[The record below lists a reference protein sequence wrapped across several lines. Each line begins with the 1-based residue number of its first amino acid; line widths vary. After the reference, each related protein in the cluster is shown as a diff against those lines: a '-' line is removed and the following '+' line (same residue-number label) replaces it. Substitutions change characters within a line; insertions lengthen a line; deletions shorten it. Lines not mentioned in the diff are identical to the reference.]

1 MDKQTWTVALLV
13 AGMSLLVAGP
23 ATAQGRATKGASTKF
38 GQGYPTRGES
48 GNAKVTVAGS
58 CVLPGVPAD
67 LDLRTCNL
75 QVRDVLSRVT
85 RETSVAGEMVRD
97 GFGTIVTDPGVLQ
110 SECSCA
116 DSPATCTPC
125 DQSMDNCFQPCRGS
139 KANDATYKSNQRLRP
154 VMSTKVKRRSVDGVT
169 QVDFS
174 MTVDRSVDCPSSIEG
189 CYDAGSGVAFP
200 PAGGACL
207 ENRIEL
213 SCAGRAPIV
222 CSTTSDW
229 RQITPKPTAQYTQI
243 KSVGASCEGGVCYA
257 NAECPLGYYCGKAA
271 GACGAAGQCFPRD
284 GACPQVYDPVCGCDG
299 RSYPN
304 DGCARAEGVNVAYP
318 GPCL

>member
-1 MDKQTWTVALLV
+1 MHKYMKGAALL
-13 AGMSLLVAGP
+13 AAALAILSAGP
-23 ATAQGRATKGASTKF
+23 AAAQGRATKGASTKF

-48 GNAKVTVAGS
+48 GNAKITVAGT
-58 CVLPGVPAD
+58 CVLPDLPAD

-75 QVRDVLSRVT
+75 QLRDVLSRVT
-85 RETSVAGEMVRD
+85 RDTPVAGELVRD

-110 SECSCA
+110 SECTCA
-116 DSPATCTPC
+116 DPASCNPC
-125 DQSMDNCFQPCRGS
+125 DQSMDNCFSPCRGS
-139 KANDATYKSNQRLRP
+139 KSNEATYKSNQRLRP
-154 VMSTKVKRRSVDGVT
+154 VMSTKVKRRSVNGVP
-169 QVDFS
+169 QIDFS
-174 MTVDRSVDCPSSIEG
+174 MTVDRAIDCPSSIEG

-213 SCAGRAPIV
+213 ACAGRPPIA
-222 CSTTSDW
+222 CSTTADW
-229 RQITPKPTAQYTQI
+229 RQVAPKPTAQYTQI
-243 KSVGASCEGGVCYA
+243 KTVGAACEGGVCYA

-284 GACPQVYDPVCGCDG
+284 GDCPQVYDPVCGCDG
-299 RSYPN
+299 QSYAN
-304 DGCARAEGVNVAYP
+304 EGCARAAGANVTHP